1 MQQVRLY
8 KLERG
13 DIFTIVGKHSPPE
26 KCKLLKSYKKIKW
39 NKPKTWF
46 VKYYEYIFLGD

>member
-1 MQQVRLY
+1 MQQVRLC

-13 DIFTIVGKHSPPE
+13 AIFTIVGKHSPPE
-26 KCKLLKSYKKIKW
+26 KCKLLKSYKRIKW

-46 VKYYEYIFLGD
+46 VKYYEYVFLGD

>member
-8 KLERG
+8 KLQEG
-13 DIFTIVGKHSPPE
+13 DIFTIIGKHLPPE
-26 KCKLLKSYKKIKW
+26 KCKLLKSYKKMKW

-46 VKYYEYIFLGD
+46 IKYYMYIFLGD